1 MSTETLR
8 ANQLRLY
15 FSSFA
20 YVLVQALRRLALAGT
35 ALAKAQ
41 VGTIRLRLLKIA
53 AEVRLSARRVWLR
66 YPCSYPWKAPFAVA
80 WAALRC

>member
-1 MSTETLR
+1 MEPACLLLIVNFVS
-8 ANQLRLY
+8 ALY
-15 FSSFA
+15 T
-20 YVLVQALRRLALAGT
+20 ALRRLALAGT

-41 VGTIRLRLLKIA
+41 VSTIRLRLLKIA

-66 YPCSYPWKAPFAVA
+66 YPRSYPWKPLFAVA